1 MILYTL
7 ECHRDHQFEAWFKS
21 SDDFETQAKRGFIAC
36 PHCQS
41 VQVGKALMA
50 PAVSTSKQKA
60 DPPTV
65 PAKQGAD
72 GGQAVAAPDPK
83 TAELVDAMRRLKT
96 QITQNADYVGKD
108 FAEEARKIHYGEVE
122 ERGIYGESTLQD
134 AESLRE
140 EGIDVYPLPVL
151 PDENN

>member
-7 ECHRDHQFEAWFKS
+7 ECDRDHQFEAWFKS
-21 SDDFETQAKRGFIAC
+21 SEDFETQVKRGFVAC

-50 PAVSTSKQKA
+50 PAVSTSKQKS
-60 DPPTV
+60 DPPTN
-65 PAKQGAD
+65 PSAQD
-72 GGQAVAAPDPK
+72 GGVPLAAPDPK
-83 TAELVDAMRRLKT
+83 MAELVDAMRRLKA
-96 QITQNADYVGKD
+96 QVTQNADYVGKD

-151 PDENN
+151 PDETN

>member
-7 ECHRDHQFEAWFKS
+7 ECDRDHQFEAWFKS
-21 SDDFETQAKRGFIAC
+21 SDDFETQVKRGFVAC

-50 PAVSTSKQKA
+50 PAVSTSKQKSAPPAHPVNAEA
-60 DPPTV
+60 DTGV
-65 PAKQGAD
+65 AL
-72 GGQAVAAPDPK
+72 AAPDPK
-83 TAELVDAMRRLKT
+83 MAELVDTMRRLKA

-108 FAEEARKIHYGEVE
+108 FAEEARKIHYGEAE
-122 ERGIYGESTLQD
+122 ERGIYGESTVQD

-151 PDENN
+151 PDETN